1 MAVKKK
7 KSRAA
12 VITGRVLL
20 YLLLIFITVVT
31 VYPIVQIFGIS
42 LRPANELYSTSLRI
56 IPENASLE
64 AYRVVL
70 FEKDF
75 GTWLRNS
82 LLVALTVSVLGVSLA
97 STSGYAFSRFRFRG
111 KKAGLIVILMT
122 QMFPA
127 TMLLLPLYVLM
138 KKLGLVDTLAGII
151 VAYTA
156 TALPFCIWTMKGYY
170 DTIPRDLEEAAV
182 IDGTSD
188 LGAFLRVTLPLS
200 APALVITALFSF
212 MAGWSEF
219 IVARVIIHQRGLY
232 TLPLGLE
239 NLTSTFQTEWANYAA
254 GSILV
259 CIPVVALF
267 LLLSRF
273 LISGLT
279 LGSVKG

>member
-1 MAVKKK
+1 MAKKK
-7 KSRAA
+7 RTPVTILKRVALYA
-12 VITGRVLL
+12 VLT
-20 YLLLIFITVVT
+20 FITFLT
-31 VYPIVQIFGIS
+31 VYPIIQVFGIS
-42 LRPANELYSTSLRI
+42 LRPSNQLYSTSLRI
-56 IPENASLE
+56 IPENATFE
-64 AYRVVL
+64 AYHAVL

-75 GTWLRNS
+75 FTWLWNS
-82 LLVALTVSVLGVSLA
+82 LIVAIATAVFGVTLA

-111 KKAGLIVILMT
+111 KKGGLVAILIT

-127 TMLLLPLYVLM
+127 TMLLLPLYVIM
-138 KKLGLVDTLAGII
+138 KRLGLVDTLLGII
-151 VAYTA
+151 IAYTA

-182 IDGTSD
+182 IDGTSAV
-188 LGAFLRVTLPLS
+188 GAFARVTLPLS

-219 IVARVIIHQRGLY
+219 IVARVIIAQKGLY

-239 NLTSTFQTEWANYAA
+239 SLQSTFQTEWANYAA
-254 GSILV
+254 GSLLV
-259 CIPVVALF
+259 CIPVVILF

-279 LGSVKG
+279 LGGVKG

>member
-1 MAVKKK
+1 MAIKKR
-7 KSRAA
+7 SRAA
-12 VITGRVLL
+12 AVTGKVLI
-20 YLLLIFITVVT
+20 YLLLIFITIVT

-82 LLVALTVSVLGVSLA
+82 MLVALSVSVLGVSLA

-111 KKAGLIVILMT
+111 KKAGMVVILMT

-138 KKLGLVDTLAGII
+138 KQLGLIDTLIGII
-151 VAYTA
+151 IAYTA

-170 DTIPRDLEEAAV
+170 DTIPRDLEEAA
-182 IDGTSD
+182 
-188 LGAFLRVTLPLS
+188 
-200 APALVITALFSF
+200 
-212 MAGWSEF
+212 
-219 IVARVIIHQRGLY
+219 
-232 TLPLGLE
+232 
-239 NLTSTFQTEWANYAA
+239 
-254 GSILV
+254 
-259 CIPVVALF
+259 
-267 LLLSRF
+267 
-273 LISGLT
+273 
-279 LGSVKG
+279 

>member
-1 MAVKKK
+1 MAGKHSKAK
-7 KSRAA
+7 NIIQTTSIYILLI
-12 VITGRVLL
+12 VIT
-20 YLLLIFITVVT
+20 LIT

-56 IPENASLE
+56 IPENWSFE

-75 GTWLRNS
+75 FTWLRNS
-82 LLVALTVSVLGVSLA
+82 VIVALSVSIFGVTLA
-97 STSGYAFSRFRFRG
+97 STAGYAFSRFRFRG
-111 KKAGLIVILMT
+111 RKEGMISILVT

-127 TMLLLPLYVLM
+127 TMLLLPLYIIMAKFHLI
-138 KKLGLVDTLAGII
+138 DTLFGII
-151 VAYTA
+151 IAYTA

-170 DTIPRDLEEAAV
+170 DTIPVDLEEAAM
-182 IDGTSD
+182 IDGTTRF
-188 LGAFLRVTLPLS
+188 GAFIKVTIPLS

-219 IVARVIIHQRGLY
+219 IVARVIINRQGLY

-239 NLTSTFQTEWANYAA
+239 SLSSTFQTEWANYAA
-254 GSILV
+254 GSVIV

-279 LGSVKG
+279 LGGVKG